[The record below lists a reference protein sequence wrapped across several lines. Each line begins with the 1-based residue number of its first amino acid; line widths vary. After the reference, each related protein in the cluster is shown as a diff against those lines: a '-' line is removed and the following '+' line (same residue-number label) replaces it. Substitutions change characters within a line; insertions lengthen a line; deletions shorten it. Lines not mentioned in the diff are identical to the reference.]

1 MILDNIFTDFI
12 FAGISSLSF
21 AILFNAPREKIPH
34 CTVCG
39 GISWVIYIWLYH
51 ATGFES
57 LGVFAAALF
66 VAAFSRVCS
75 HKFDMP
81 FTLFFVP
88 SVIPLVPGSQM
99 YNIMKGILQNDM
111 YYAFLQAVKALK
123 FAGLIMASF
132 IIVFLLPPA
141 FFFFKHSRSNDSY
154 K

>member
-12 FAGISSLSF
+12 FAGLSSFSF
-21 AILFNAPREKIPH
+21 AILFNAPRKKIPH
-34 CTVCG
+34 CAFCG
-39 GISWVIYIWLYH
+39 GLSWVIYISLFH
-51 ATGFES
+51 QTGVES
-57 LGVFAAALF
+57 LGVFIAALW

-75 HKFDMP
+75 HRFDMP

-111 YYAFLQAVKALK
+111 YYAFSQTVKGFK

-132 IIVFLLPPA
+132 IIIYLLPPW
-141 FFFFKHSRSNDSY
+141 FFFFKHRRSNDEF

>member
-12 FAGISSLSF
+12 FAGITSLSF
-21 AILFNAPREKIPH
+21 AILFNAPRKKIPY

-39 GISWVIYIWLYH
+39 GFSWVIYIWLYNK
-51 ATGFES
+51 TGIES
-57 LGVFAAALF
+57 LGVFVAALF

-111 YYAFLQAVKALK
+111 YYAFLQTVKALK
-123 FAGLIMASF
+123 FAGIIMASF
-132 IIVFLLPPA
+132 IIIFLLPPA
-141 FFFFKHSRSNDSY
+141 FFFFRHSRNNDY
-154 K
+154 FK